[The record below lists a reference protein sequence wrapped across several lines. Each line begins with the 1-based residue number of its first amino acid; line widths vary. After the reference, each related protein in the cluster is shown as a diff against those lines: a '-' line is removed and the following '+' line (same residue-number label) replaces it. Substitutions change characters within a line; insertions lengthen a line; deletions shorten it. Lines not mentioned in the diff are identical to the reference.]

1 MIKKTG
7 KLKKVKKMK
16 TILITGGTGFIGKN
30 LVEHLSKNK
39 KYKTLAPKHG
49 ELELLD
55 ENAVRDFFAKNK
67 IDFVIHTA
75 HFGGNRKLT
84 LIECQD
90 ALEKNLRMF
99 FNIASNSKR
108 YGRMIFFGSGA
119 EYDKSQDIRQVK
131 EEEFGKYVPRD
142 EYGFAKFICSK
153 YIEASADNKII
164 SIRPFGVFGKYEDY
178 ETRFISNIMC
188 RILLELPVE
197 INQNML
203 LDYVYIGDVCRIIE
217 HFIEH
222 EPKHRSYNLGNGKHM
237 DLLALAKKIKQMSRN
252 NFEIKIKKKGMN
264 KEYTCDNSRLMKEIP
279 GFKFTPIEK
288 SLRGLYTWYKDNKD
302 IIKKDNLLSY

>member
-1 MIKKTG
+1 MQHKK
-7 KLKKVKKMK
+7 K
-16 TILITGGTGFIGKN
+16 ILITGGGGFIGRN
-30 LVEHLSKNK
+30 LVEYLSNNEE
-39 KYKTLAPKHG
+39 YKILAPRHK

-55 ENAVRDFFAKNK
+55 ENIVRDFFARNK
-67 IDFVIHTA
+67 IDVVIHTA
-75 HFGGNRKLT
+75 HFGGNRKLAP
-84 LIECQD
+84 IECQD
-90 ALEKNLRMF
+90 ALKKNLVMF
-99 FNIASNSKR
+99 FNIASNSKN

-131 EEEFGKYVPRD
+131 EEGFGKHVPRD

-153 YIEASADNKII
+153 YIEASSDNKMI

-178 ETRFISNIMC
+178 ETRFISNIIC
-188 RILLELPVE
+188 RILFDLPVE

-222 EPKHRSYNLGNGKHM
+222 EPKHRFYNLGNGKHM
-237 DLLALAKKIKQMSRN
+237 DLLALAKKMKQVSRN
-252 NFEIKIKKKGMN
+252 DFEIKIKKKGMN
-264 KEYTCDNSRLMKEIP
+264 KEYTCNNSRLMKEMP
-279 GFKFTPIEK
+279 GFKFTPIEE
-288 SLRGLYTWYKDNKD
+288 SLRELYAWYKNNKD